1 MKNYGRL
8 ALTALLLAAML
19 ALASCGSSAG
29 SGGSGSDG
37 GMQGMDHE
45 EMNGGGKSSD
55 MKDMNHGGAGMAS
68 GMVMENGKYSD
79 EAFIDAMVPH
89 HEGAVEM
96 AEVAMKNAEH
106 EEIRRLSEDIVS
118 AQEAEI
124 TQLKSIKQEEFGTSE
139 VPMDMSMQDMKD
151 MGMMMEPQELAD
163 KNPFDKA
170 FIDNMTPH
178 HQSAI
183 EMAEVARKE
192 TDNPRIKT
200 LATDIAEGQNRELA
214 QMEQWREEWYPEG

>member
-1 MKNYGRL
+1 MKMHGRL
-8 ALTALLLAAML
+8 ALAALLLTAAL
-19 ALASCGSSAG
+19 AVASCGGSTGVGSSG
-29 SGGSGSDG
+29 DEN
-37 GMQGMDHE
+37 MDH
-45 EMNGGGKSSD
+45 GGESGNVKGTG
-55 MKDMNHGGAGMAS
+55 HGMSS
-68 GMVMENGKYSD
+68 GMVMEDGAFSD

-96 AEVAMKNAEH
+96 AEVAMKTAEH